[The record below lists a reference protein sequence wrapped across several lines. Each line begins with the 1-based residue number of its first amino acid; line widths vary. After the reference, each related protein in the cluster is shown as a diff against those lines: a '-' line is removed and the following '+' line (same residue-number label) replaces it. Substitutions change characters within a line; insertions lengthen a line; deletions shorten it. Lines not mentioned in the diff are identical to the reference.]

1 MTNEALNKILAL
13 PRFLEAHSIY
23 QANTMF
29 PHFGIRWADRCI
41 RAFEGTPSPLSITYK
56 VDVYLEG
63 KCYDG
68 ELEVRR
74 DGSHA
79 IRLIHEGAAL

>member
-1 MTNEALNKILAL
+1 MENVAINRILAL
-13 PRFLEAHSIY
+13 PAYLERHSIY

-29 PHFGIRWADRCI
+29 PHFGVRWADRCI
-41 RAFEGTPSPLSITYK
+41 RDFEAKPSPLSITYA
-56 VDVYLEG
+56 VDMYIEG

-79 IRLIHEGAAL
+79 LRIR

>member
-1 MTNEALNKILAL
+1 MTNEAVNRILAL

-23 QANTMF
+23 QADTMF
-29 PHFGIRWADRCI
+29 PHFGIRWADKCI
-41 RAFEGTPSPLSITYK
+41 SAFGATPSPVTITYK
-56 VDVYLEG
+56 VDVYLEC
-63 KCYDG
+63 KRYDG

-79 IRLIHEGAAL
+79 IRLIHEGTTP

>member
-1 MTNEALNKILAL
+1 MTNEAISRILDL
-13 PRFLEAHSIY
+13 PRYLERNSIY

-41 RAFEGTPSPLSITYK
+41 RAFEATPSPVSITYN
-56 VDVYLEG
+56 VDLYIEG
-63 KCYDG
+63 KRYDG

-74 DGSHA
+74 DGTHA
-79 IRLIHEGAAL
+79 LRMVH

>member
-1 MTNEALNKILAL
+1 MTNEAINRILAL
-13 PRFLEAHSIY
+13 PNWLERHSIY

-29 PHFGIRWADRCI
+29 PHFGIRWADGCI
-41 RAFEGTPSPLSITYK
+41 RAFEKSKPCPVSITYK
-56 VDVYLEG
+56 VDMYIEG

-74 DGSHA
+74 DGTHA
-79 IRLIHEGAAL
+79 VRIVKDPA

>member
-1 MTNEALNKILAL
+1 MENTAINRILAL
-13 PRFLEAHSIY
+13 PNYLERHNVY

-29 PHFGIRWADRCI
+29 PHFGVRWADRCI
-41 RAFEGTPSPLSITYK
+41 RDFEAKPSPLSITYA
-56 VDVYLEG
+56 VDMYIEG

-79 IRLIHEGAAL
+79 LCIR